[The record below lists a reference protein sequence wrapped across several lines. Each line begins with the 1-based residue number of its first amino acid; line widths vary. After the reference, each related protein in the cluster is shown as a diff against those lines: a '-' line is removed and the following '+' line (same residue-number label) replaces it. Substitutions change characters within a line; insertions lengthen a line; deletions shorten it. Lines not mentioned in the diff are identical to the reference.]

1 MGVMWDLSMVLIC
14 MSLTAD
20 GVQNLFTC
28 LFSICVSSLEKCVFP
43 LTILKSDYLSFYG
56 ILDIVY
62 TGYMLDINA
71 LSDM

>member
-1 MGVMWDLSMVLIC
+1 MGVMWDLSVVLIC

-20 GVQNLFTC
+20 GVQHLFTR

-43 LTILKSDYLSFYG
+43 LPILKSDYLSFYG

-71 LSDM
+71 LPDM